1 MEYLVNALHAMK
13 VNSPQRTQDLLFNE
27 NVAEAF
33 YKKLDEG
40 MDLALLRKLE
50 QVLPLP
56 LSFSKRKYY
65 EYYLSDNIEHLL
77 RSLKANDAE
86 QVTNLVWLFSASIN
100 AMFDD
105 DVPISKLEKAML
117 TMRLHLK

>member
-77 RSLKANDAE
+77 RSLKTNDA
-86 QVTNLVWLFSASIN
+86 
-100 AMFDD
+100 
-105 DVPISKLEKAML
+105 
-117 TMRLHLK
+117 